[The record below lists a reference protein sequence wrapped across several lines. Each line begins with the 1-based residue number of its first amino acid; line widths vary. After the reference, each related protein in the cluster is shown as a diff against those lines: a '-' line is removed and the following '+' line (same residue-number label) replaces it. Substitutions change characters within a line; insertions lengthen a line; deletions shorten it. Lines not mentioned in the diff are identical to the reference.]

1 MFVMRTIVTVAVLVA
16 CAIAP
21 AWAQDPAKETT
32 KTADASAPALKPGTF
47 TLPPSALDTS
57 GFRYDPPSDPAKG
70 FGLPKVDLG
79 QSTLQFDAS
88 RKGPANKVGI
98 EALSPTQLG
107 DIQKQQSTVLP
118 NYLGL
123 TLSKPLN

>member
-1 MFVMRTIVTVAVLVA
+1 MRTIFSVAVLFAFAVG
-16 CAIAP
+16 P
-21 AWAQDPAKETT
+21 VWAQEAAKPA
-32 KTADASAPALKPGTF
+32 DNSAPALKPGTF
-47 TLPPSALDTS
+47 TLPPSAYDTS
-57 GFRYDPPSDPAKG
+57 GFRYEPPSDPSKS

-79 QSTLQFDAS
+79 QSTLKFDAG
-88 RKGPANKVGI
+88 RKEPTNRVGI

-107 DIQKQQSTVLP
+107 DIQKQQSTILP

>member
-1 MFVMRTIVTVAVLVA
+1 MRTIVTVAVLVA
-16 CAIAP
+16 CALAP
-21 AWAQDPAKETT
+21 AWAQDPAKQTT
-32 KTADASAPALKPGTF
+32 KATEGPAPALKPGTF

-57 GFRYDPPSDPAKG
+57 GFRYDPPTDSKG

-88 RKGPANKVGI
+88 RKEPANRVGI
-98 EALSPTQLG
+98 EALTPSQLG

-123 TLSKPLN
+123 KLSKPLN